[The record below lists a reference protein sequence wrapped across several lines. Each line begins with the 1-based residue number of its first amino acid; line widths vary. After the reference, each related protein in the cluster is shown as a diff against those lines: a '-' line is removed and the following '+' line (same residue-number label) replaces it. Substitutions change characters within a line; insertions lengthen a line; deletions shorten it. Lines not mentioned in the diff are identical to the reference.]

1 MQKLKA
7 SSIIVR
13 EDLYPRFELNAKL
26 VQKYKQCLDQLPPI
40 DINQDKILIDGYH
53 RLTAF
58 RSEKREDIPVN
69 IIKTKTEKEVL
80 KLAIQKNATHGM
92 QLESDE
98 KRKYAIE
105 FIAEMSVKELA
116 SILSVDERT
125 IRDWTKNRRVEI
137 KEDRDREILRLS
149 LNGINTYRTIGKI
162 VGCDHKTVSS
172 VIEKM
177 GKNGRISEI
186 PQDFEHQLF
195 DYWQYDNADN
205 VINDTGKIPQDIIEQ
220 LLYYYTKPLDLVYD
234 PFAGT
239 GTTIDACKKWQ
250 RRFYASD
257 INVLPERQGYMSEWN
272 ITNGLPD
279 DILIPRLT
287 FLDPPDWQRDKG
299 KYSNEPTDLSNMNL
313 DNFLNTIGNI
323 AKAVKIKLNG
333 KRGYLALLISQ
344 IKVGRN
350 YISLP
355 HLCWQQIE
363 KYWRDIISISIPY
376 SIESYNQED
385 IELAIKNK
393 YMLCISRNLIVFR

>member
-149 LNGINTYRTIGKI
+149 LNGINTYRTIGKL

-205 VINDTGKIPQDIIEQ
+205 VINDTGKLQ
-220 LLYYYTKPLDLVYD
+220 LK
-234 PFAGT
+234 
-239 GTTIDACKKWQ
+239 
-250 RRFYASD
+250 
-257 INVLPERQGYMSEWN
+257 
-272 ITNGLPD
+272 
-279 DILIPRLT
+279 
-287 FLDPPDWQRDKG
+287 DKSG
-299 KYSNEPTDLSNMNL
+299 
-313 DNFLNTIGNI
+313 
-323 AKAVKIKLNG
+323 AVKQLESK
-333 KRGYLALLISQ
+333 GYD
-344 IKVGRN
+344 
-350 YISLP
+350 
-355 HLCWQQIE
+355 HLG
-363 KYWRDIISISIPY
+363 S
-376 SIESYNQED
+376 
-385 IELAIKNK
+385 
-393 YMLCISRNLIVFR
+393 